1 MKGEMMNTDTALSA
15 DRYSSNNALA
25 NYLVNF
31 ETRSE
36 QAARQNLETAM
47 SAAGMAPDAYTD
59 PERRAIVKLEQLK
72 LIGDLSLAEVL
83 LRGKIIKEIEDD
95 ALWSIHP
102 NRYATMQEAATAQGI
117 SISEYSNI
125 RDLYNIVFPYL
136 TNVLGMNLAL
146 VWEEVGKSNL
156 RELTPYLVRAI
167 TGENSQSHNVENF
180 INRMTEEIA
189 ASAEVSDIP
198 ISDEQVQQEVVRQL
212 MTTGRMTNR
221 EVRQRIRRGNTA
233 RIPVYVLEL
242 NNADTPQKIV
252 VSVVDEDQYGLIQ
265 RRLRGVIQPTP
276 TIIQDFRRSALGQLF
291 IEADL

>member
-1 MKGEMMNTDTALSA
+1 MKGEMMNTDTALSV
-15 DRYSSNNALA
+15 DRYSSNNTLA
-25 NYLVNF
+25 NYLSDF

-47 SAAGMAPDAYTD
+47 FAAGMDPDAYTD

-102 NRYATMQEAATAQGI
+102 NRYATMQEAATAQGF

-167 TGENSQSHNVENF
+167 TGENSQSHNVEDF
-180 INRMTEEIA
+180 IDRMTEEIA

-198 ISDEQVQQEVVRQL
+198 ISDEQVQQEIVQQL
-212 MTTGRMTNR
+212 MTTGRLTNR

-242 NNADTPQKIV
+242 NNADIPQKIV

-276 TIIQDFRRSALGQLF
+276 TIIQDFRRSPLGQLF